1 MIERHN
7 VMSSAEASNLPSGW
21 YANEIAGC
29 GVDLRVSAPLR
40 GRAATVV
47 AILAI
52 LAGWKTLVQWN
63 ALSTEA
69 ITPWVGLTLFLS
81 GLALWTA
88 LGDEVWHLERN
99 CLVHRVGIG
108 RWYYSR
114 RYQDADLEIILRF
127 NKWGKPY
134 YRLYSIVDGKRHFL
148 MERNEQD
155 LLKLASFISLHTRW
169 RLRPQTTLI

>member
-1 MIERHN
+1 MIETHN
-7 VMSSAEASNLPSGW
+7 VMCSAEASNLPSGW
-21 YANEIAGC
+21 YANEIGGC

-40 GRAATVV
+40 SRAAAVI

-52 LAGWKTLVQWN
+52 LAGGQALARWN

-114 RYQDADLEIILRF
+114 RYQNADLEIILRL

-169 RLRPQTTLI
+169 RLRP

>member
-1 MIERHN
+1 
-7 VMSSAEASNLPSGW
+7 MSSAEGSNLPSGW

-40 GRAATVV
+40 SRAASVV
-47 AILAI
+47 AIPAI
-52 LAGWKTLVQWN
+52 LAGCKTLVQWN

-81 GLALWTA
+81 GLALWIA
-88 LGDEVWHLERN
+88 LGDEVWHLEEN

-114 RYQDADLEIILRF
+114 RYQDADLQIVLRF
-127 NKWGKPY
+127 NRWGKPNC
-134 YRLYSIVDGKRHFL
+134 RLYSMVDGKRHFL
-148 MERNEQD
+148 IERDEQD
-155 LLKLASFISLHTRW
+155 LLKLASFISLHTCW